1 MSISNG
7 SFKMKKQIKKMK
19 KQILCLIGIVLCLN
33 NGIAQTKSAD
43 DSLLAPTPPMGW
55 MTWNYFADNINEK
68 DIREMADAMVSSGML
83 AAGYDHVFIDDGW
96 QGGRDNKNNII
107 ADPIKFPSGI
117 KALAEYVHSR
127 GLKLGIYSDAAPL
140 TCAGYTASLHFEEQD
155 AKTFANWDVDYLKY
169 DYCGAPDDMEVAKTR
184 YKKMADA
191 LRKSGR
197 NISFGICEWGDRKP
211 WLWGAQVGGQLW
223 RTTAD
228 IRDKWKSLQPVKNA
242 RELHGTGAG
251 ILDILDY
258 SLDYDSYAG
267 PGHWNDMDML
277 IVGLYGKKGPSGD
290 LGGVGCTDTEYQSQM
305 SLWSIMN
312 SPLAATNDVRK
323 MNAETKRILLNKEVI
338 AINQDVLGKQAV
350 CKIKNDSWNVFVKP
364 LSNGDFAIAILNRL
378 EKTQNSKINFAE
390 LGLNDAYEIKDLWE
404 HKVIAKGK
412 KWGGKVKSHQTKL
425 FRLKKI

>member
-1 MSISNG
+1 
-7 SFKMKKQIKKMK
+7 MK

-33 NGIAQTKSAD
+33 NGIAQTKTVN

-83 AAGYDHVFIDDGW
+83 EAGYDHVFIDDGW

-117 KALAEYVHSR
+117 KALAEYVHSK
-127 GLKLGIYSDAAPL
+127 GLKLGIYSDAAQL

-155 AKTFANWDVDYLKY
+155 AKTFASWDVDYLKY

-184 YKKMADA
+184 YKIMADA

-338 AINQDVLGKQAV
+338 AINQDLLGKQAV
-350 CKIKNDSWNVFVKP
+350 CKIKNESWNVFVRP
-364 LSNGDFAIAILNRL
+364 LANGDFAIAILNR
-378 EKTQNSKINFAE
+378 TDADQNSKINFAE
-390 LGLNDAYEIKDLWE
+390 LGLNGNYEIRDLWQ
-404 HKVIAKGK
+404 HKVVGKGK
-412 KWGGKVKSHQTKL
+412 KWDGKVQPHETKL

>member
-1 MSISNG
+1 
-7 SFKMKKQIKKMK
+7 MK

-33 NGIAQTKSAD
+33 NGIAQTKTVN

-83 AAGYDHVFIDDGW
+83 EAGYDHVFIDDGW

-117 KALAEYVHSR
+117 KALAEYVHSK

-155 AKTFANWDVDYLKY
+155 AKTFASWNVDYLKY
-169 DYCGAPDDMEVAKTR
+169 DYCGVPDDMEVAKTR
-184 YKKMADA
+184 YKIMADA

-338 AINQDVLGKQAV
+338 AINQDLLGKQAV
-350 CKIKNDSWNVFVKP
+350 CKIKNESWNVFVRP
-364 LSNGDFAIAILNRL
+364 LANGDFAIAILNR
-378 EKTQNSKINFAE
+378 TDADQNSKINFAE
-390 LGLNDAYEIKDLWE
+390 LGLNGNYEIRDLWQ
-404 HKVIAKGK
+404 HKVIGKGK
-412 KWGGKVKSHQTKL
+412 KWDGKVQPHETKL